1 MWALAVETTPALI
14 ATAECLLFD
23 TQAASVQPC
32 AGIDLSSS
40 KRLHV
45 NLVTGRYA
53 FRRLES

>member
-1 MWALAVETTPALI
+1 MRALAVETTPALI
-14 ATAECLLFD
+14 AMVKCLLFD
-23 TQAASVQPC
+23 TQAASVQPG

-45 NLVTGRYA
+45 NLVTGRYT